1 MKSEFYPSIYK
12 RKSFHTFKNVEK
24 EKISHQELETIY
36 SIYSTFESLFDI
48 QTKIRIV
55 SGNQIEKSRDGQ
67 YCILFYSELKENYL
81 QNIGYLGQQMDFY
94 LTSHNIGTLWYGIG
108 KPDIEQIDSLHFVI
122 MMIFSKIKDSV
133 HFRKDMFKSKRKP
146 LNEIWKGKQIEGVSG
161 IIRYACSACNLQPW
175 FVHRKEDR
183 LYVYRIFDCNRRGIM
198 PKNKVIF
205 YNKIDI
211 GIFLCFLNLC
221 LVHEK
226 IPYEMEFQSDTEEQ
240 EKNLYAIYKIK
251 TSS

>member
-1 MKSEFYPSIYK
+1 
-12 RKSFHTFKNVEK
+12 
-24 EKISHQELETIY
+24 
-36 SIYSTFESLFDI
+36 
-48 QTKIRIV
+48 
-55 SGNQIEKSRDGQ
+55 
-67 YCILFYSELKENYL
+67 
-81 QNIGYLGQQMDFY
+81 
-94 LTSHNIGTLWYGIG
+94 
-108 KPDIEQIDSLHFVI
+108 
-122 MMIFSKIKDSV
+122 
-133 HFRKDMFKSKRKP
+133 

-161 IIRYACSACNLQPW
+161 IIRYSCSACNLQPW

-183 LYVYRIFDCNRRGIM
+183 LYIYRIYDGNRRGIM

-205 YNKIDI
+205 YNKIDM